1 MKAQNNFDRESLVKP
16 HESLQNQPSLQEDGI
31 PAKTAPSSLYEDTR
45 LIKETT
51 PQASLHEAPVAL
63 SIFDDC
69 EDDYR
74 ITIYRLVE
82 QPRRSKS
89 PAKTTGGGI
98 MIHNVNKDRVEC
110 FKGRATAS

>member
-1 MKAQNNFDRESLVKP
+1 MKAQNNFDREPLMKP
-16 HESLQNQPSLQEDGI
+16 HDTLQNQPTLKEDGI
-31 PAKTAPSSLYEDTR
+31 PAMTAPSLYEDTR
-45 LIKETT
+45 LIKETM

-110 FKGRATAS
+110 VKGRATAS

>member
-1 MKAQNNFDRESLVKP
+1 M
-16 HESLQNQPSLQEDGI
+16 
-31 PAKTAPSSLYEDTR
+31 
-45 LIKETT
+45 

-110 FKGRATAS
+110 VKGRATAS